1 MQVGLPIFQSTC
13 PVRGTTH
20 IQAGEAATVRISIHV
35 PRAGHDERRIIVLCL
50 IEIFQSTCPMRGTT
64 SVMYFWS
71 LATLFQST
79 CPMRGTTRKS
89 RAVMPQSIF
98 QSTCP
103 MRGTTKTAWAILCSF
118 QFQSTC
124 PMRGT
129 TYCSRLMKKS
139 GAFQSTCPMLGTTEL
154 GTTFTAMGSI
164 SIHVPHAGHDLCQ
177 RRSFFLLY
185 ISIHVPHAGHDLES
199 MPLCRHF
206 IFQSTCPMRGTTCSS
221 KKLSKDNHFN
231 PRAPCGARLK
241 PVTKRV
247 EVSIFQSTCPM
258 RGTTR
263 EQGHAIDLSI
273 FQSTCPMRGTTSA
286 ILISILDV
294 SAFQSTCPMRGTTV
308 SNHAS
313 RRSRYFNPRA
323 PCGARRFT
331 GLPARDAG
339 QISIHVPHAGH
350 DTVRKAEKD
359 ISDISIHVPHAGHDP
374 LRYPQTC
381 LFCNFNPRAPC
392 GARLNDR
399 PDDPDDDLF
408 QSTCPMRGTTSV
420 DTPTGSMLPISIHV
434 PHAGHDIKPYSVPPY
449 IRISIHVPH
458 AGHDPH

>member
-50 IEIFQSTCPMRGTT
+50 IE
-64 SVMYFWS
+64 
-71 LATLFQST
+71 
-79 CPMRGTTRKS
+79 
-89 RAVMPQSIF
+89 IF

-273 FQSTCPMRGTTSA
+273 FQSTCPMRGTT
-286 ILISILDV
+286 
-294 SAFQSTCPMRGTTV
+294 C
-308 SNHAS
+308 
-313 RRSRYFNPRA
+313 Y
-323 PCGARRFT
+323 
-331 GLPARDAG
+331 
-339 QISIHVPHAGH
+339 QIELYAH
-350 DTVRKAEKD
+350 
-359 ISDISIHVPHAGHDP
+359 
-374 LRYPQTC
+374 
-381 LFCNFNPRAPC
+381 N
-392 GARLNDR
+392 
-399 PDDPDDDLF
+399 LF
-408 QSTCPMRGTTSV
+408 QSTCPMRGTTAC
-420 DTPTGSMLPISIHV
+420 GSGDLPSGDFNPRAPCGARLAV
-434 PHAGHDIKPYSVPPY
+434 TSAFW
-449 IRISIHVPH
+449 
-458 AGHDPH
+458 

>member
-50 IEIFQSTCPMRGTT
+50 IE
-64 SVMYFWS
+64 
-71 LATLFQST
+71 
-79 CPMRGTTRKS
+79 
-89 RAVMPQSIF
+89 IF

-323 PCGARRFT
+323 PCGAR
-331 GLPARDAG
+331 PS
-339 QISIHVPHAGH
+339 SIINLRHL
-350 DTVRKAEKD
+350 
-359 ISDISIHVPHAGHDP
+359 SISIHVPHAGHDP
-374 LRYPQTC
+374 PGPL
-381 LFCNFNPRAPC
+381 
-392 GARLNDR
+392 
-399 PDDPDDDLF
+399 
-408 QSTCPMRGTTSV
+408 V
-420 DTPTGSMLPISIHV
+420 
-434 PHAGHDIKPYSVPPY
+434 
-449 IRISIHVPH
+449 
-458 AGHDPH
+458 